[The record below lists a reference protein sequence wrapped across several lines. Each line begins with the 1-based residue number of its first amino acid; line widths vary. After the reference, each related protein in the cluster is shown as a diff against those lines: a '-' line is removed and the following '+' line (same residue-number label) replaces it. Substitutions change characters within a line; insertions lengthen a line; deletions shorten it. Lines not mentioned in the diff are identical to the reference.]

1 MTNTQQFCFKLVNSV
16 LDALALHTSGVSRPG
31 RVNFASKDKT
41 WFDPRTRFDR
51 SVEAA
56 AFDMLQL
63 IDPSAGFYG
72 EATAVAG
79 RSMWIVDAVGGAK
92 AFACG
97 SKI

>member
-16 LDALALHTSGVSRPG
+16 LDALAMHTSGVSRRG
-31 RVNFASKDKT
+31 RINFASKDKT
-41 WFDPRTRFDR
+41 WFEPRTCFDR
-51 SVEAA
+51 IVEAA

-63 IDPSAGFYG
+63 IDPAAGFYG
-72 EATAVAG
+72 EANAVAG
-79 RSMWIVDAVGGAK
+79 RSMWVVDAVGGAR